1 MSSGDT
7 KSDFS
12 ISESSVDFL
21 VKFPVF
27 SFVPSVLFLGGT
39 NFEVQISDE
48 VLESGD

>member
-1 MSSGDT
+1 MSSGNT
-7 KSDFS
+7 KSNSS

-27 SFVPSVLFLGGT
+27 SFVPSVLFLSGT

-48 VLESGD
+48 VLESDD

>member
-1 MSSGDT
+1 MSSGNT
-7 KSDFS
+7 ESNS
-12 ISESSVDFL
+12 GISESIVDFF

-27 SFVPSVLFLGGT
+27 SFIPSVLFLSSS

>member
-1 MSSGDT
+1 MSSGNT
-7 KSDFS
+7 KSNSS

-27 SFVPSVLFLGGT
+27 SFVPSVLFLSGT

>member
-1 MSSGDT
+1 MSSGNT
-7 KSDFS
+7 KSNSS
-12 ISESSVDFL
+12 ISESSVDFF

-27 SFVPSVLFLGGT
+27 SFVPSVLFLSGT

>member
-1 MSSGDT
+1 MSSGNT
-7 KSDFS
+7 KSNSS

-21 VKFPVF
+21 VKFPMF

-39 NFEVQISDE
+39 NFEVQIFDE